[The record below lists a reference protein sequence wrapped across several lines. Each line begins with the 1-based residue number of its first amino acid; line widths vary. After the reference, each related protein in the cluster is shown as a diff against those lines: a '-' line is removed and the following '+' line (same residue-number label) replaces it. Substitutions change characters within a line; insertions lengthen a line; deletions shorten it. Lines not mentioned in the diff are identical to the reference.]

1 MVKKIVKLAIQPVIP
16 VLPLSTVRKLASA
29 NLFLPFYHIVSDEN
43 LPHVNQLFHYRDV
56 NAFENELDFFLQHWK
71 PIGLSDLLSYV
82 NGEGDIPPNSMLLTF
97 DDGFR
102 EIHDIVV
109 PILKRKGVKAVFF
122 LCSSALDNKQLLSRN
137 KISLILEHSEHSSLS
152 KAAIGEINTILKE
165 YGHSG
170 KKWEDGLK
178 KLKSN
183 NAEALD
189 VIGDIIDVDFDAYLR
204 TRAPYLSAEQV
215 EDILDNGFEIGSH
228 SIDHPLYEGL
238 DLPEQLRQTKESTQ
252 VIKSTFNL
260 GYGAFAFPFNDYGVS
275 KHFFDQIY
283 RDGLVDITF
292 GSGWGLKEEK
302 CSRHFQR
309 VSFERES
316 APAESIV
323 RELFQ
328 GRIQDRITGNLM
340 IKRS

>member
-1 MVKKIVKLAIQPVIP
+1 MIP
-16 VLPLSTVRKLASA
+16 VLPLSIVRKLAST
-29 NLFLPFYHIVSDEN
+29 NLFLPFYHIVSDEK
-43 LPHVNQLFHYRDV
+43 LPHVNQLYHYRDIIT
-56 NAFENELDFFLQHWK
+56 FEREIDYFLQYWV
-71 PIGLSDLLSYV
+71 PIGLSDLLAYV
-82 NGEGDIPPNSMLLTF
+82 NGEGEIPPNAMLLTF

-137 KISLILEHSEHSSLS
+137 KISMILEHSEHSSLS
-152 KAAIGEINTILKE
+152 KAAIEEINTILKE
-165 YGHSG
+165 YGHAG
-170 KKWEDGLK
+170 TKWEDGLK
-178 KLKSN
+178 KLKSSN
-183 NAEALD
+183 VNALD
-189 VIGDIIDVDFDAYLR
+189 AIGDIIDVDFDGYLQ
-204 TRAPYLSAEQV
+204 TRAPYLTVEQV

-238 DLPEQLRQTKESTQ
+238 DLPEQIRQTKESTQ

-275 KHFFDQIY
+275 KHFFDEIY

-292 GSGWGLKEEK
+292 GSGWGVKEEK

-316 APAESIV
+316 APVESIV
-323 RELFQ
+323 QGLFQ
-328 GRIQDRITGNLM
+328 GRIQNRITGNTVV
-340 IKRS
+340 KRS